1 MDRLLDF
8 LLTISVKA
16 DTLLDAALNLFM
28 ALVNVG
34 RAVVAVVPTS
44 ADRRASSCSRVF
56 RRTWTLR

>member
-28 ALVNVG
+28 ALDNVG
-34 RAVVAVVPTS
+34 RAVVG
-44 ADRRASSCSRVF
+44 ADGRAASTRS
-56 RRTWTLR
+56 

>member
-28 ALVNVG
+28 ALDNVG

-44 ADRRASSCSRVF
+44 ADRRASSCS
-56 RRTWTLR
+56 